1 MPLLLRIWAEHVVQ
15 NAEGENAT
23 KWEGQSN
30 ILFNSQ
36 LETTLFKLDRL
47 FFFTLNSTVP
57 QPRQTLILKLLVNIY
72 TWKCDVNVNGFRQ
85 TRPFNTIH
93 FPVLL
98 LSIFQVTWLC

>member
-1 MPLLLRIWAEHVVQ
+1 MHFLVLLSSNKQERCAIYYRYDCLFSLSSQINIESVEDLDSIYEELLGMPLLLRIWAEHVVQ

-47 FFFTLNSTVP
+47 FFSL
-57 QPRQTLILKLLVNIY
+57 
-72 TWKCDVNVNGFRQ
+72 
-85 TRPFNTIH
+85 H
-93 FPVLL
+93 
-98 LSIFQVTWLC
+98 

>member
-1 MPLLLRIWAEHVVQ
+1 MRFIVVMFNLTFLFPLFSQINIESVEDLDSIYEELLGMPLLLRIWAEHVVQ

-47 FFFTLNSTVP
+47 LFSL
-57 QPRQTLILKLLVNIY
+57 
-72 TWKCDVNVNGFRQ
+72 
-85 TRPFNTIH
+85 H
-93 FPVLL
+93 
-98 LSIFQVTWLC
+98 